1 MIIPLTQ
8 EERRELLKAV
18 GNGRLDTST
27 IPRIADMFADPY
39 SQMTDEELD
48 NEIRELMRKLDI
60 TPNKPF

>member
-1 MIIPLTQ
+1 MIIALTQ
-8 EERRELLKAV
+8 DERRALVRAV
-18 GNGRLDTST
+18 GNGKLDTST

-48 NEIRELMRKLDI
+48 NEIRELMRKLGI